1 MTVRGNISGR
11 VILYLVLIVTS
22 LINIFPFI
30 WLVLSSFKPN
40 ADIVTQTP
48 ALLPETWTLIN
59 YGLLSKAAPFLRFFM
74 NSVIVSG
81 VSTIFVLISC
91 SAMGYIFA
99 KYQFR
104 GRDAFFTMILATILI
119 PQYTY
124 FIPMYLTIKTLGWV
138 NSYAGIIYPF
148 IIMSSGIF
156 FLRQT
161 ISMIPNDLM
170 DSSRIDGANEFQ
182 VYWHVI
188 IPLSKSAMAAIAIVN
203 WVFTWSRF
211 LWPLIVASSEKM
223 FTMEIGLAYF
233 KNHFVVEYGGI
244 MAACVITLLPVL
256 VVFLIFRTRIIEG
269 IAMTGMKS

>member
-11 VILYLVLIVTS
+11 VVLYLVLIVAS

-48 ALLPETWTLIN
+48 TLLPETWTLIN
-59 YGLLSKAAPFLRFFM
+59 YALLSKAAPFLRFFM

>member
-1 MTVRGNISGR
+1 MLVRGRLTGR
-11 VILYLVLIVTS
+11 YILYLVLIVAS

-30 WLVLSSFKPN
+30 WLLLSSFKPN
-40 ADIVTQTP
+40 IEIVTETP
-48 ALLPETWTLIN
+48 RLLPVTWTLQN
-59 YGLLSKAAPFLRFFM
+59 YALLSKAAPFLRFFI

-81 VSTIFVLISC
+81 VSTFFVLVSC

-99 KYQFR
+99 KYHFR
-104 GRDAFFTMILATILI
+104 WKNFFFSMIIATILI

-124 FIPMYLTIKTLGWV
+124 FIPVYLTIRNLGWV

-148 IIMSSGIF
+148 VIMSSGIF

-161 ISMIPNDLM
+161 ISMIPDDLL
-170 DSSRIDGANEFQ
+170 DSSRIDGSSEFQ

-188 IPLSKSAMAAIAIVN
+188 IPLSQSALAAIGIVN

-233 KNHFVVEYGGI
+233 KRHFIVEYGGI

-269 IAMTGMKS
+269 IAFTGMKS